1 MYGLIRVYFPESDDY
16 KKEEM
21 DVTAL
26 EKQNEIIRNKMLNV
40 KDMKVADCPFSSP
53 WIRPV
58 RIYYQQNNEHRDW
71 DVVRVH
77 DGVSILIFNTS
88 RKKLVFVR
96 QFRPAYFYTT
106 LPEEHGPVD
115 LVKYPPQLGLT
126 LELCAG
132 IVDKDKSLV
141 EIARD
146 ELVEECGYEVPAETL
161 KLINTFGYTST
172 SVYKNTLFYV
182 EVTDEMRTH
191 PGGGAAF
198 EDELIE
204 IVEMS
209 IPEVK
214 EYINS
219 KEVQS
224 PPSFLYGVTWFLLN
238 KPEHCS

>member
-1 MYGLIRVYFPESDDY
+1 MNVMEQ
-16 KKEEM
+16 
-21 DVTAL
+21 
-26 EKQNEIIRNKMLNV
+26 EKQNEIVRKRMLNV
-40 KDMKVADCPFSSP
+40 RDIRIEDCPSGSP
-53 WIRPV
+53 WLRPV
-58 RIYYQQNNEHRDW
+58 RIYYRQDGEQRDW
-71 DVVRVH
+71 DVAKVH

-106 LPEEHGPVD
+106 LPETRGLID
-115 LVKYPPQLGLT
+115 LEKYPPKLGLT
-126 LELCAG
+126 LEICAG

-141 EIARD
+141 EIVRD
-146 ELVEECGYEVPAETL
+146 ELKEECGYEAPAETI
-161 KLINTFGYTST
+161 KLINTFGYTTS

-191 PGGGAAF
+191 PGGGIASAG
-198 EDELIE
+198 ELIE

-214 EYINS
+214 QYINS

>member
-1 MYGLIRVYFPESDDY
+1 MN
-16 KKEEM
+16 
-21 DVTAL
+21 VTSQ
-26 EKQNEIIRNKMLNV
+26 EKQNEIVRKKMLNV
-40 KDMKVADCPFSSP
+40 RDMRIDDHPSNSP

-58 RIYYQQNNEHRDW
+58 RIYYQQDGEKKDW
-71 DVVRVH
+71 DAARVH

-96 QFRPAYFYTT
+96 QFRPAYFYTV
-106 LPEEHGPVD
+106 LPEIHGPVD
-115 LVKYPPQLGLT
+115 LEKYPPELGLT
-126 LELCAG
+126 LEICAG

-146 ELVEECGYEVPAETL
+146 ELREECGYEAPAEDMQ
-161 KLINTFGYTST
+161 LINTFGYTAS

-191 PGGGAAF
+191 PGGGAAS
-198 EDELIE
+198 EGELIE

-214 EYINS
+214 QYVNS

-224 PPSFLYGVTWFLLN
+224 PPSFLYAVTWFLLN
-238 KPEHCS
+238 KPQHCS

>member
-1 MYGLIRVYFPESDDY
+1 
-16 KKEEM
+16 M
-21 DVTAL
+21 DVTAQ
-26 EKQNEIIRNKMLNV
+26 EKQNEIVRKKMLNV
-40 KDMKVADCPFSSP
+40 RDMRVADCPSDSP

-58 RIYYQQNNEHRDW
+58 RIYYEQNDEQRVW

-96 QFRPAYFYTT
+96 QFRPAYFYTI
-106 LPEEHGPVD
+106 LPEGHGPVD
-115 LVKYPPQLGLT
+115 LEKYPLKLGLT

-146 ELVEECGYEVPAETL
+146 ELKEECGYEASAEAL
-161 KLINTFGYTST
+161 KLIKTYGYTST
-172 SVYKNTLFYV
+172 SVHKNTLFYV

-191 PGGGAAF
+191 PGGGAAS
-198 EDELIE
+198 EGELIE
-204 IVEMS
+204 IMEMS

-219 KEVQS
+219 EEVQS
-224 PPSFLYGVTWFLLN
+224 PPCFLYGVTWFLLN